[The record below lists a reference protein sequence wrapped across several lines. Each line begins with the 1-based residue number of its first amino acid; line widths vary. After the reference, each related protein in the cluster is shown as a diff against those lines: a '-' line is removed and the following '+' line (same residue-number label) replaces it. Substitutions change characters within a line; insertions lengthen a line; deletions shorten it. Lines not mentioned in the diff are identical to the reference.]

1 MLAKLRHKISTS
13 DNKKITSN
21 FIALSILQ
29 GANFLLPLITFPYLV
44 RTLGVDKFGLIMF
57 AQAFIVYF
65 SMLAD
70 YGFNLSGIREI
81 STHRNNHSRVTQIF
95 SSIMTAKIFLILFGF
110 ITMNI
115 VVFSF
120 EKFSAHWELYYL
132 TYGMVLGTALFP
144 TWFFQG
150 TEKMRYITVLSL
162 VAKTIFALSIFIFV
176 QTPQDYLYVP
186 FLNAIGYIFVGLISL
201 YVIRK
206 DFGIQ
211 FKFARM
217 PHVKIQ
223 FLRGWHI
230 FLSKISI
237 NIYTAT
243 NTFVLGLFTNE
254 TTVGYYAIAEKVVR
268 IITSLF
274 APFYQA
280 IYPHVIQLVKISQEQ
295 TQVFLQKTLKGTI
308 ILSTIVWLGTFIF
321 AESLFNLVFGV
332 NMSKS
337 IILFKVL
344 SPLIIILPI
353 AFLTFNVNFLAY
365 KLDRYFSKIY
375 FLGGVLNITLL
386 CLFFT
391 FVASK
396 SIGVSISLLISELVI
411 TITAFFIFKK
421 HCLKINI
428 YNKGVI

>member
-1 MLAKLRHKISTS
+1 MLAKLKTKLAHG

-21 FIALSILQ
+21 FLALSILQ

-81 STHRNNHSRVTQIF
+81 STHRSNQTRIRQIF
-95 SSIMTAKIFLILFGF
+95 SAIMTAKIFLILIGF
-110 ITMNI
+110 IVMNL

-120 EKFSAHWELYYL
+120 EKFSVHWELYYL

-150 TEKMRYITVLSL
+150 IEKMRYITVLTII
-162 VAKTIFALSIFIFV
+162 AKTIFTLSIFIFV
-176 QTPQDYLYVP
+176 QSPEDYLYVP
-186 FLNAIGYIFVGLISL
+186 FLNALGYIVVGIISL
-201 YVIRK
+201 FIISK
-206 DFGIQ
+206 DFHIR
-211 FKFARM
+211 FRFSKFQ
-217 PHVKIQ
+217 HVKIQ

-230 FLSKISI
+230 FISKISI
-237 NIYTAT
+237 NLYTAT
-243 NTFVLGLFTNE
+243 NTFILGIFTNE

-280 IYPHVIQLVKISQEQ
+280 IYPHVVQLVKTSPE
-295 TQVFLQKTLKGTI
+295 TVYGFLQKTLKVTVIISTI
-308 ILSTIVWLGTFIF
+308 IWGGIFLF
-321 AESLFNLVFGV
+321 AEPLFHIVFGDNLYEAISLF
-332 NMSKS
+332 K
-337 IILFKVL
+337 IL

-353 AFLTFNVNFLAY
+353 AFLTFNVNLLAY
-365 KLDRYFSKIY
+365 KLDRYFSRIY
-375 FLGGVLNITLL
+375 LLGGILNIALL
-386 CLFFT
+386 FLFFMLIE
-391 FVASK
+391 SK
-396 SIGVSISLLISELVI
+396 SIGVSLSLLISELVI
-411 TITAFFIFKK
+411 TITAFVIFQK
-421 HCLKINI
+421 HK
-428 YNKGVI
+428 